1 MKWYKE
7 EFKGRNRITMK
18 QSIQNLAPLNASS
31 AADIAAVQR
40 TYDFSVGIFSSSWTD
55 GNYPLSVRETYGDL
69 LPVLSAE
76 NQSMIK
82 GSQDFYAI
90 DPYQTYYVAA
100 YVPHPENPRLLS
112 QSQPKEQP
120 PLTPHTL

>member
-7 EFKGRNRITMK
+7 EFKGRNRITIK
-18 QSIQNLAPLNASS
+18 QSIQNLAPSTSS
-31 AADIAAVQR
+31 AADAAAVQR
-40 TYDFSVGIFSSSWTD
+40 AYEFSVGIFSSSWTD
-55 GNYPLSVRETYGDL
+55 GNYPASVRETYGDL

-90 DPYQTYYVAA
+90 DPYQTYFVAA
-100 YVPHPENPRLLS
+100 YVSH
-112 QSQPKEQP
+112 
-120 PLTPHTL
+120 